1 MEKLW
6 YTTNQRPI
14 KGGGKTSFGTPNVYR
29 KLKKN
34 IQMMQTKKNV
44 I

>member
-6 YTTNQRPI
+6 YTTNRRPS
-14 KGGGKTSFGTPNVYR
+14 KGQNVYR